1 MIDLYLVKRNVRKKR
16 NSDTYVVEIEGE
28 VFGHVNGKDSFWR
41 AERLEED
48 KRVIDPVLWGRDFN
62 TSLLTGGWFI
72 SKEGAVDYLV
82 MVWVYF
88 DMEPKLLRF
97 AKEEAE
103 ERQKKVSELQ
113 KHFTL
118 LDTGKTYR
126 HTFGAELTC
135 TIYHKGAVQPCVK
148 YTVKSRN
155 TKIET
160 ADLQEAIELF
170 LEIGLPLSVVGHNE
184 SDKGESDEG

>member
-62 TSLLTGGWFI
+62 TPLLTGGWFI

-82 MVWVYF
+82 MQWVYF
-88 DMEPKLLRF
+88 DMEPKLLRY

-103 ERQKKVSELQ
+103 EYSAVVIDANEAYTSKTCSYCGNIQNIGSKKRMRCSCGVDVDRDHQ
-113 KHFTL
+113 
-118 LDTGKTYR
+118 
-126 HTFGAELTC
+126 GARG
-135 TIYHKGAVQPCVK
+135 I
-148 YTVKSRN
+148 
-155 TKIET
+155 
-160 ADLQEAIELF
+160 F
-170 LEIGLPLSVVGHNE
+170 LRALSVTTSSH
-184 SDKGESDEG
+184 EGLCLAGVQHLLAKM